1 MTHQEQ
7 WMNKSILR
15 QESNQYFI
23 EDVKLTDI
31 AQKFGTP
38 AYVYSKKNILDQ
50 INFLQSALSD
60 IDHLIC
66 FAVKANSNINILKLL
81 AELGSGFDVVSGNEL
96 KRCLLAGADKKKIVF
111 SGVGKSYDEIKLA
124 IENDILSINIE
135 SLGEFERIL
144 EISKK
149 LNKPTNCALRVNPDI
164 KIDSHK
170 YIETGT
176 KTSKFGLDMES
187 VNKIS
192 ELSKE
197 NDFVNITT
205 VACHIGSQISDE
217 NLILKSLDY
226 VRDIADQLSA
236 DGHDL
241 KFLDIGGGLGIQYK
255 DEDKGD
261 PKILLTEVKN
271 KLKDSHYQIIL
282 EPGRSIVGTSG
293 ILLTKVEYIKEAGEK
308 KFAIIDAG
316 MNDLIR
322 PSLYEA
328 WHQVKEVERSEVDME
343 TYDIAGP
350 VCETG
355 DVLAKDRNLRIE
367 PNDYLAFMDVGAYG
381 SVMSS
386 NYNSRLKPQE
396 ILVSK
401 DAVKVIKKK
410 ESFEDLIALE
420 Q

>member
-1 MTHQEQ
+1 MQEIDEQ
-7 WMNKSILR
+7 L
-15 QESNQYFI
+15 FI
-23 EDVKLTDI
+23 EDIPVIDLAKEYGSPLFI
-31 AQKFGTP
+31 
-38 AYVYSKKNILDQ
+38 YSAKEIEDSFQSYKKEIRDQ
-50 INFLQSALSD
+50 D
-60 IDHLIC
+60 LIC
-66 FAVKANSNINILKLL
+66 YAVKANSNINILKLL

-176 KTSKFGLDMES
+176 KTSKFGLDIES

>member
-1 MTHQEQ
+1 
-7 WMNKSILR
+7 
-15 QESNQYFI
+15 
-23 EDVKLTDI
+23 
-31 AQKFGTP
+31 
-38 AYVYSKKNILDQ
+38 
-50 INFLQSALSD
+50 
-60 IDHLIC
+60 
-66 FAVKANSNINILKLL
+66 
-81 AELGSGFDVVSGNEL
+81 
-96 KRCLLAGADKKKIVF
+96 
-111 SGVGKSYDEIKLA
+111 
-124 IENDILSINIE
+124 
-135 SLGEFERIL
+135 
-144 EISKK
+144 
-149 LNKPTNCALRVNPDI
+149 
-164 KIDSHK
+164 
-170 YIETGT
+170 
-176 KTSKFGLDMES
+176 MES
-187 VNKIS
+187 VNRIS

-401 DAVKVIKKK
+401 DSVKVIKKK

>member
-1 MTHQEQ
+1 MQETDGQ
-7 WMNKSILR
+7 L
-15 QESNQYFI
+15 FI
-23 EDVKLTDI
+23 EDIPVIDLAKEYGSPLFI
-31 AQKFGTP
+31 
-38 AYVYSKKNILDQ
+38 YSAKEIKNSFQNYKREIRDQ
-50 INFLQSALSD
+50 D
-60 IDHLIC
+60 LIC
-66 FAVKANSNINILKLL
+66 YAVKANSNINILKLL

-111 SGVGKSYDEIKLA
+111 SGVGKSYDEIKFA

-149 LNKPTNCALRVNPDI
+149 LDKSINCALRVNPDI

-170 YIETGT
+170 YIETGA
-176 KTSKFGLDMES
+176 KTSKFGLDIES

-192 ELSKE
+192 ELSRGS
-197 NDFVNITT
+197 DFINITT

-226 VRDIADQLSA
+226 IKDVADQLST

-271 KLKDSHYQIIL
+271 KLKGSHYQLIL

-293 ILLTKVEYIKEAGEK
+293 ILLTKVEYIKDAGEK

-328 WHQVKEVERSEVDME
+328 WHQVKEVEQSEVDME
-343 TYDIAGP
+343 TYDLAGP

-355 DVLAKDRNLRIE
+355 DVLAKDRNLRIK

-386 NYNSRLKPQE
+386 NYNSRLRPQE
-396 ILVSK
+396 ILVTK
-401 DAVKVIKKK
+401 DTVKVIKKK
-410 ESFEDLIALE
+410 EGFEDLIALE

>member
-1 MTHQEQ
+1 MQEVDEQ
-7 WMNKSILR
+7 L
-15 QESNQYFI
+15 FI
-23 EDVKLTDI
+23 EDIPVIDLAKEYGSPLFI
-31 AQKFGTP
+31 
-38 AYVYSKKNILDQ
+38 YSAKEIEDSFQSYKKEIRDQ
-50 INFLQSALSD
+50 D
-60 IDHLIC
+60 LIC
-66 FAVKANSNINILKLL
+66 YAVKANSNINILKLL

-176 KTSKFGLDMES
+176 KTSKFGLNIES

>member
-1 MTHQEQ
+1 MQEIDGQ
-7 WMNKSILR
+7 LL
-15 QESNQYFI
+15 I
-23 EDVKLTDI
+23 EDIPVIDLAKEYGSPLFI
-31 AQKFGTP
+31 
-38 AYVYSKKNILDQ
+38 YSAKEIERSFQSYKKEIRDQ
-50 INFLQSALSD
+50 D
-60 IDHLIC
+60 LIC
-66 FAVKANSNINILKLL
+66 YAVKANSNINILKLL
-81 AELGSGFDVVSGNEL
+81 TGLGSGFDVVSGNEL

-111 SGVGKSYDEIKLA
+111 SGVGKSYDEIKFA

-149 LNKPTNCALRVNPDI
+149 LNKPINCALRVNPDI

-192 ELSKE
+192 ELSKD

-226 VRDIADQLSA
+226 VRDIADKLSA

-271 KLKDSHYQIIL
+271 KLKDSHYQLIL

-343 TYDIAGP
+343 TYDLAGP

-355 DVLAKDRNLRIE
+355 DVLAKDRNLRIK

-396 ILVSK
+396 ILVTK

>member
-1 MTHQEQ
+1 MQEVNEQ
-7 WMNKSILR
+7 LL
-15 QESNQYFI
+15 I
-23 EDVKLTDI
+23 EDIPVIDLAKEYGSPLFI
-31 AQKFGTP
+31 
-38 AYVYSKKNILDQ
+38 YSAKEIEGSFHSYKKEIRDQ
-50 INFLQSALSD
+50 D
-60 IDHLIC
+60 LIC
-66 FAVKANSNINILKLL
+66 YAVKANSNINILKLL

-401 DAVKVIKKK
+401 DVVKVIKKK

>member
-1 MTHQEQ
+1 MQEVDEQ
-7 WMNKSILR
+7 L
-15 QESNQYFI
+15 FI
-23 EDVKLTDI
+23 EDIPVIDLAKEYGSPLFI
-31 AQKFGTP
+31 
-38 AYVYSKKNILDQ
+38 YSAKEIEDSFQSYKKEIRDQ
-50 INFLQSALSD
+50 D
-60 IDHLIC
+60 LIC
-66 FAVKANSNINILKLL
+66 YAVKANSNINILKLL

-176 KTSKFGLDMES
+176 KTSKFGLDIES

-261 PKILLTEVKN
+261 PKILLTGVKN
-271 KLKDSHYQIIL
+271 KLKDSHYQTIL

-355 DVLAKDRNLRIE
+355 DVLAKDRNLRIV

>member
-1 MTHQEQ
+1 MQEVDEQ
-7 WMNKSILR
+7 L
-15 QESNQYFI
+15 FI
-23 EDVKLTDI
+23 EDIPVIDLAKEYGSPLFI
-31 AQKFGTP
+31 
-38 AYVYSKKNILDQ
+38 YSAKEIEGSFLSYKKEIRDQ
-50 INFLQSALSD
+50 D
-60 IDHLIC
+60 LIC
-66 FAVKANSNINILKLL
+66 YAVKANSNINILKLL

-176 KTSKFGLDMES
+176 KTSKFGLDIES

>member
-1 MTHQEQ
+1 MQEVNEQ
-7 WMNKSILR
+7 LL
-15 QESNQYFI
+15 I
-23 EDVKLTDI
+23 EDIPVIDLAKEYGSPLFI
-31 AQKFGTP
+31 
-38 AYVYSKKNILDQ
+38 YSAKEIEDSFQSYKKEIRDQ
-50 INFLQSALSD
+50 D
-60 IDHLIC
+60 LIC
-66 FAVKANSNINILKLL
+66 YAVKANSNINILKLL